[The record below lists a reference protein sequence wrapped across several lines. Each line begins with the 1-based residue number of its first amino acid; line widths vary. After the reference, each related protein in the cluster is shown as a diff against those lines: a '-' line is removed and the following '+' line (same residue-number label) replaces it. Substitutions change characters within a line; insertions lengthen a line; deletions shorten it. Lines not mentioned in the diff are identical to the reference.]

1 MIEEKFTKEE
11 LLARAHKPSAD
22 ALRLHPFYK
31 GKIQVVPKCSIW
43 DFDAFGVWYSN

>member
-1 MIEEKFTKEE
+1 MTKEKFTKEE
-11 LLARAHKPSAD
+11 LLARAKKPSAD

-43 DFDAFGVWYSN
+43 DFSAFGVWYSN